1 MPLQIV
7 TVPCLKDNYAYLA
20 HDPVT
25 GVTCVV
31 DVPEPQPILDA
42 LAAHGWKADLVLL
55 THHHWDHVDGLPG
68 LLAEHPAKVAG
79 AAADAHRL
87 PKLDIALTEGDSF
100 AIGAET
106 GAVIDVSGHTLCHI
120 AVHFP
125 ASAVVFTADSL
136 MAMGC
141 GRLFEGTPAQMH
153 ESLQKLATLPP
164 ETLVCS
170 GHEYTESNVRFAL
183 TIEPGNP
190 ALQARAAQVAKARAE
205 GRPTVPSSLA
215 DELATNPFLRA
226 QSPEIRA
233 AMGLPNAPDAEV
245 FTAVR
250 AAKDRF

>member
-20 HDPVT
+20 HDPAT
-25 GVTCVV
+25 GTTCVV
-31 DVPEPQPILDA
+31 DVPEPQPLLDA
-42 LAAHGWKADLVLL
+42 LKAHGWQADLVLL

-68 LLAEHPAKVAG
+68 LLTEHPAKVAG
-79 AAADAHRL
+79 ASADAHRL
-87 PKLDIALTEGDSF
+87 PKLDIALAEGDSF
-100 AIGAET
+100 AIGSET
-106 GAVIDVSGHTLCHI
+106 AAVIDVSGHTLGHI
-120 AVHFP
+120 AVHF
-125 ASAVVFTADSL
+125 ASSAVVFTADSL

-153 ESLQKLATLPP
+153 ESLQKLAALPAKTLIG
-164 ETLVCS
+164 S

-183 TIEPGNP
+183 TVEPGNP
-190 ALQARAAQVAKARAE
+190 ALQARATQVTKARSE
-205 GRPTVPSSLA
+205 GQPTVPSLLA

-226 QSPEIRA
+226 HSPEIRA
-233 AMGLPNAPDAEV
+233 SMGLPNATDAEV